1 LFSTLQI
8 SYSNFH
14 HLQSDKNLN
23 RWSLLNSIRLFQGVK
38 IRLSGI
44 GTPWSGDIPLI
55 GDKGRRNCVLI
66 RVPTK
71 EKGHCTTVWC
81 RLVEETIEPG
91 MTRALLLFSPMYTA
105 RSALPNPMR
114 LLVGGSG
121 SSEKG
126 LSYEASLPGRDQ
138 LLQVLNCVVD
148 YLSGYKVSL

>member
-1 LFSTLQI
+1 L
-8 SYSNFH
+8 
-14 HLQSDKNLN
+14 
-23 RWSLLNSIRLFQGVK
+23 V
-38 IRLSGI
+38 
-44 GTPWSGDIPLI
+44 

-138 LLQVLNCVVD
+138 LLQVLNHFIIFLV
-148 YLSGYKVSL
+148 KISL